1 MFALVTRHGYC
12 NAAFEGICRSPKE
25 FDVGDIFREVDEE
38 LRQERF
44 EKLWQ
49 RYGKIVIGAAVA
61 VVVSVAGFKA
71 FEHYQTKQRET
82 QSAQYA
88 AAAKLLAEGKKTEA
102 AALFAGLGKDG
113 NAGYAILSRFQQ
125 AAIKADT
132 GDLAGAIK
140 LYDALAADKDVDNAL
155 RQAAIIFSVSRQ
167 IDSGSANRAAL
178 DSRLKPLMDK
188 KNPWRHSANEL
199 SGLLALQAGD
209 SAVARTR
216 FTTIADDLQAPPQM
230 RTRASQILA
239 VIAK

>member
-1 MFALVTRHGYC
+1 M
-12 NAAFEGICRSPKE
+12 
-25 FDVGDIFREVDEE
+25 GDIFREIDEE

-49 RYGKIVIGAAVA
+49 RYGKLVIGAAVA
-61 VVVSVAGFKA
+61 IVVAVAGFKA

-113 NAGYAILSRFQQ
+113 NAGYAVLSRFQQ

-132 GDLAGAIK
+132 GDLPGAIR
-140 LYDALAADKDVDNAL
+140 LYDALAADNDVDNAL
-155 RQAAIIFSVSRQ
+155 RQAAVVFSVSRQ
-167 IDSGSANRAAL
+167 IDSGSADRATL
-178 DSRLKPLMDK
+178 DNRLKPLMDK
-188 KNPWRHSANEL
+188 TNPWRHSANEL

-209 SAVARTR
+209 TTVARTR
-216 FTTIADDLQAPPQM
+216 FTTIADDLQAPQQM

>member
-1 MFALVTRHGYC
+1 M
-12 NAAFEGICRSPKE
+12 
-25 FDVGDIFREVDEE
+25 GDIFREIDEE

-49 RYGKIVIGAAVA
+49 RYGKLVIGAAVA
-61 VVVSVAGFKA
+61 IVVAVAGFKA
-71 FEHYQTKQRET
+71 FEHYQTKQRQT

-102 AALFAGLGKDG
+102 VALFAGLGKDG

-132 GDLAGAIK
+132 GDLAGAIR
-140 LYDALAADKDVDNAL
+140 LYDALAAGNDVDNSL
-155 RQAAIIFSVSRQ
+155 RQAAVIFSVSRQ
-167 IDSGSANRAAL
+167 IDNGSADRTAL
-178 DSRLKPLMDK
+178 DNRLKPLMEK
-188 KNPWRHSANEL
+188 TNPWRHSANEL
-199 SGLLALQAGD
+199 SGLLAFQAGD
-209 SAVARTR
+209 NTVARTR
-216 FTTIADDLQAPPQM
+216 FTTIADDLQAPQRM

>member
-1 MFALVTRHGYC
+1 M
-12 NAAFEGICRSPKE
+12 
-25 FDVGDIFREVDEE
+25 GDIFREIDEE

-61 VVVSVAGFKA
+61 VVVAVGGYKA

-88 AAAKLLAEGKKTEA
+88 AASNLLAEGKKTEA
-102 AALFAGLGKDG
+102 AALFAGLDQDG
-113 NAGYAILSRFQQ
+113 NAGYAVLSRFQQ
-125 AAIKADT
+125 AAIKADI
-132 GDLAGAIK
+132 GDIPGATK
-140 LYDALAADKDVDNAL
+140 MYDEISADDGVDSSLRDAAV
-155 RQAAIIFSVSRQ
+155 IFSVSRQ
-167 IDSGSANRAAL
+167 IDSGSADRAAL
-178 DSRLKPLMDK
+178 ENKLAPLVGK
-188 KNPWRHSANEL
+188 ASPWRHSANEL

-209 SAVARTR
+209 SVIAGKR
-216 FTTIADDLQAPPQM
+216 FTSIADDLKAPQRM